1 MLGEG
6 AFGKVYSA
14 VRKSD
19 GLKVA
24 IKEIS
29 KRKISIFKEELPL
42 EVKYAHFSL
51 MKYYHISYPT
61 IKS

>member
-42 EVKYAHFSL
+42 EVN
-51 MKYYHISYPT
+51 
-61 IKS
+61 